1 MRVCHQSGTAF
12 FTGTYRTTMS
22 LARNEQFYSRL
33 PANHISLGELLTEDH
48 LFYNVPES
56 WHVIITDIRNST
68 GAVAGGMHETVNFIA
83 TGSIVSVLN
92 IAFKAGIT
100 VPFFFGGD
108 GATFI
113 VPPLIADQ
121 AMRALA
127 VFRHNTK
134 ENFGLDLRIGIVAV
148 NEIYA
153 KNFELKLSKLR
164 VSGAFSIPV
173 ILGDGLHCAEK
184 LVKNE
189 AYRFDYDPKPEDEL
203 DLGGMQCRWD
213 KIGPPEMD
221 QEVVTLLV
229 CAPAGKNQ
237 AALFA
242 KVMEYV
248 DDIYGPFPRRQPIS
262 VPRLIWRTTFKK
274 MEMEMLVRK
283 GSTSIL
289 GLAAS
294 WIAWLFGYV
303 YFRTSHGKNYLNSLV
318 EMSDTLVIDGKINTV
333 ITGTPQQREQLQN
346 ALDGME
352 ATREIL
358 YGLHV
363 SSESVMSCYVHD
375 LKDGHIHFV
384 DGAEGGYTKAAG
396 MLKQKLR
403 NAEA

>member
-1 MRVCHQSGTAF
+1 
-12 FTGTYRTTMS
+12 MS
-22 LARNEQFYSRL
+22 PAPNEQFYSRL

-56 WHVIITDIRNST
+56 WHVVITDIRNST
-68 GAVAGGMHETVNFIA
+68 GAVAGGMHETVNLIA

-113 VPPLIADQ
+113 VPSSIAAA

-127 VFRHNTK
+127 VFRKNTND
-134 ENFGLDLRIGIVAV
+134 NFGLDLRIGTVAV
-148 NEIYA
+148 SEIYE
-153 KNFELKLSKLR
+153 KGFELKISKLK

-173 ILGDGLHCAEK
+173 VLGDGLYCAEK
-184 LVKNE
+184 LVKS
-189 AYRFDYDPKPEDEL
+189 AHYRFGYEPTPEDEL
-203 DLGGMQCRWD
+203 DLSGMQCRWD
-213 KIGPPEMD
+213 KIGPPEMN

-229 CAPAGKNQ
+229 AAPAGKKQ

-242 KVMEYV
+242 KVMGHV
-248 DDIYGPFPRRQPIS
+248 DGIYGPFPRRQPIS
-262 VPRLIWRTTFKK
+262 VPRLIWKTTFKK

-283 GSTSIL
+283 GRANIL

-294 WIAWLFGYV
+294 WVAWLSGYV
-303 YFRTSHGKNYLNSLV
+303 YFRTSQGRSYLNSLV

-333 ITGTPQQREQLQN
+333 ITGTPQQRQQLQD
-346 ALDGME
+346 ALDRME
-352 ATREIL
+352 AAQEIH

-403 NAEA
+403 NTGT

>member
-1 MRVCHQSGTAF
+1 
-12 FTGTYRTTMS
+12 MS

-56 WHVIITDIRNST
+56 WHVVITDLRNST
-68 GAVAGGMHETVNFIA
+68 SAVAEGMHETVNLIA

-92 IAFKAGIT
+92 IAFRAGIT

-108 GATFI
+108 GATII
-113 VPPLIADQ
+113 VPPVIADE

-127 VFRHNTK
+127 VFRKNTS

-148 NEIYA
+148 SDIYA
-153 KNFELKLSKLR
+153 QSFELKVSKLK
-164 VSGAFSIPV
+164 VTGAFSIPV
-173 ILGDGLHCAEK
+173 VLGDGLHCAEK
-184 LVKNE
+184 LIKSE
-189 AYRFDYDPKPEDEL
+189 HFRFDYEPAPGDAL
-203 DLGGMQCRWD
+203 DLSGMQCRWD
-213 KIGPPEMD
+213 KIGPPELN

-229 CAPAGKNQ
+229 SAPAGKKQ

-242 KVMEYV
+242 KVMEHV
-248 DDIYGPFPRRQPIS
+248 DGIYGPFPRRQPIS
-262 VPRLIWRTTFKK
+262 VPRLIWKTTFKK
-274 MEMEMLVRK
+274 MEMEMLVRN
-283 GSTSIL
+283 GRINIL
-289 GLAAS
+289 RLAAS

-303 YFRTSHGKNYLNSLV
+303 YFRTSYGRNYLHSLV

-333 ITGTPQQREQLQN
+333 ITGTPQQREQLQK

-352 ATREIL
+352 AAREIH

-363 SSESVMSCYVHD
+363 SGESVMSCYVHD
-375 LKDGHIHFV
+375 LQDGHIHFV
-384 DGAEGGYTKAAG
+384 DGGEGGYTKAAG

-403 NAEA
+403 NAEV

>member
-1 MRVCHQSGTAF
+1 
-12 FTGTYRTTMS
+12 MS
-22 LARNEQFYSRL
+22 LARNELFYSRL

-56 WHVIITDIRNST
+56 WHVVITDIRNST

-113 VPPLIADQ
+113 VPPVVADA

-127 VFRHNTK
+127 VFRKNTK

-148 NEIYA
+148 TEIYA
-153 KNFELKLSKLR
+153 KSFELKLSKLK

-173 ILGDGLHCAEK
+173 ILGDGLYCAEK

-189 AYRFDYDPKPEDEL
+189 QYRFDYDPKPEDEL
-203 DLGGMQCRWD
+203 DLSGMQCRWD
-213 KIGPPEMD
+213 KIGPPEMN

-229 CAPAGKNQ
+229 CAPAGGKQ

-242 KVMEYV
+242 KVMEHV
-248 DDIYGPFPRRQPIS
+248 DGIYGPFPRRQPIS
-262 VPRLIWRTTFKK
+262 VPRLIWKTTFKK

-294 WIAWLFGYV
+294 WIAWLSGYV
-303 YFRTSHGKNYLNSLV
+303 YFRTSRGRNYLNSLV

-352 ATREIL
+352 AAQEIL

-396 MLKQKLR
+396 VLKQKLR

>member
-1 MRVCHQSGTAF
+1 
-12 FTGTYRTTMS
+12 MS
-22 LARNEQFYSRL
+22 PARNEQFYSRL
-33 PANHISLGELLTEDH
+33 PANHISLGELLTEEH

-56 WHVIITDIRNST
+56 WHVVITDIRNST

-113 VPPLIADQ
+113 LPPAIADA

-127 VFRHNTK
+127 VFRKNTH

-148 NEIYA
+148 TEIYA
-153 KNFELKLSKLR
+153 KRFELKLSKLR
-164 VSGAFSIPV
+164 VSGTFSIPV
-173 ILGDGLHCAEK
+173 VLGDGLHCAEK
-184 LVKNE
+184 LVKSE
-189 AYRFDYDPKPEDEL
+189 HYRFEYEPKTEDEL
-203 DLGGMQCRWD
+203 DLRGMQCRWD
-213 KIGPPEMD
+213 KIGPPETD

-229 CAPAGKNQ
+229 CAPAGKKQ
-237 AALFA
+237 AEQFA
-242 KVMEYV
+242 KVMEHV
-248 DDIYGPFPRRQPIS
+248 DSIYGPFPRRQPIS
-262 VPRLIWRTTFKK
+262 VPRLIWKTTFKK
-274 MEMEMLVRK
+274 MEMEMLVRN
-283 GSTSIL
+283 GRINIL
-289 GLAAS
+289 RLAAS
-294 WIAWLFGYV
+294 WIAWVFGYV
-303 YFRTSHGKNYLNSLV
+303 YFRTSYGRNYLHSLV

-333 ITGTPQQREQLQN
+333 ITGTPQQRGQLQT
-346 ALDGME
+346 ALDALE
-352 ATREIL
+352 AAGEIH

-396 MLKQKLR
+396 MLKRKLGT
-403 NAEA
+403 AGI

>member
-1 MRVCHQSGTAF
+1 
-12 FTGTYRTTMS
+12 MS

-33 PANHISLGELLTEDH
+33 PANHISLGELLTEEH

-56 WHVIITDIRNST
+56 WHVVITDIRNST

-113 VPPLIADQ
+113 VPPVIADE

-127 VFRHNTK
+127 VFRKNTK

-148 NEIYA
+148 TEIYA
-153 KNFELKLSKLR
+153 KSFELKLSKLK

-173 ILGDGLHCAEK
+173 VLGDGLYCAEK
-184 LVKNE
+184 LVKSE
-189 AYRFDYDPKPEDEL
+189 QYRFAYESTTEDKL
-203 DLGGMQCRWD
+203 DLSGMQCRWD

-229 CAPAGKNQ
+229 CAPAGKKQ

-242 KVMEYV
+242 RVMKHV

-262 VPRLIWRTTFKK
+262 VPRLIWKTTFKK
-274 MEMEMLVRK
+274 MEMEMLVRN
-283 GSTSIL
+283 GRINIL
-289 GLAAS
+289 RLAAS
-294 WIAWLFGYV
+294 WIAWLAGHV

-352 ATREIL
+352 AAQEIY

-363 SSESVMSCYVHD
+363 SSESVMSCYVRD

-396 MLKQKLR
+396 ILKQKLR
-403 NAEA
+403 NAQA

>member
-1 MRVCHQSGTAF
+1 
-12 FTGTYRTTMS
+12 MS

-33 PANHISLGELLTEDH
+33 PANHISLGELLTEEH

-56 WHVIITDIRNST
+56 WHVVITDIRNST
-68 GAVAGGMHETVNFIA
+68 GAVAGGVHETVNLIA

-113 VPPLIADQ
+113 MPPAIADA

-127 VFRHNTK
+127 VFRKNTM
-134 ENFGLDLRIGIVAV
+134 ENFALDLRIGIVAV
-148 NEIYA
+148 SEIYA
-153 KNFELKLSKLR
+153 NGYELRLSKLR

-173 ILGDGLHCAEK
+173 ILGDGLYYAEK
-184 LVKNE
+184 LIKSE
-189 AYRFDYDPKPEDEL
+189 HYRFEYEPKPDDEL
-203 DLGGMQCRWD
+203 DLRGMQCRWD

-229 CAPAGKNQ
+229 TAPAGKKQ
-237 AALFA
+237 AELFA
-242 KVMEYV
+242 KVMEHI
-248 DDIYGPFPRRQPIS
+248 DGIYGPFPSRRPIS
-262 VPRLIWRTTFKK
+262 VARLIWRTTFKK
-274 MEMEMLVRK
+274 MEMEMRVRE
-283 GSTSIL
+283 GSTSML

-303 YFRTSHGKNYLNSLV
+303 YFRTSYGRSYLNSLV

-333 ITGTPQQREQLQN
+333 ITGTPAQRERLQA
-346 ALDGME
+346 ALDAME
-352 ATREIL
+352 AAREIH

-363 SSESVMSCYVHD
+363 SGESVMSCYVHD
-375 LKDGHIHFV
+375 LKDGHIHFI

>member
-1 MRVCHQSGTAF
+1 
-12 FTGTYRTTMS
+12 MS

-56 WHVIITDIRNST
+56 WHVVITDIRDST
-68 GAVAGGMHETVNFIA
+68 GAVAGGMHETVNLIA

-113 VPPLIADQ
+113 VPPAIADD

-127 VFRHNTK
+127 VFRKNTK

-148 NEIYA
+148 ADIYT
-153 KNFELKLSKLR
+153 KSFELKLSKLK

-173 ILGDGLHCAEK
+173 ILGDGLYCAEK

-189 AYRFDYDPKPEDEL
+189 QYRFGYEPKPEDEL
-203 DLGGMQCRWD
+203 DLSGMQCRWD
-213 KIGPPEMD
+213 KIGPPEMN

-229 CAPAGKNQ
+229 CAPAGRKQ

-242 KVMEYV
+242 KVMEHV
-248 DDIYGPFPRRQPIS
+248 DGIYGPFPRRQPIS
-262 VPRLIWRTTFKK
+262 VPRLIWKTTFKK

-283 GSTSIL
+283 GSISIL

-294 WIAWLFGYV
+294 WIAWLSGYV
-303 YFRTSHGKNYLNSLV
+303 YFRTSRGRNYLNSLV

-333 ITGTPQQREQLQN
+333 ITGTPQQREQLQS

-352 ATREIL
+352 ATGEIL

-363 SSESVMSCYVHD
+363 SGESVMSCYVHD

>member
-1 MRVCHQSGTAF
+1 
-12 FTGTYRTTMS
+12 MS

-56 WHVIITDIRNST
+56 WHVVITDIRNST
-68 GAVAGGMHETVNFIA
+68 GAVAGGMHETVNLIA

-92 IAFKAGIT
+92 IAFRAGIT

-113 VPPLIADQ
+113 VPSAIADE

-127 VFRHNTK
+127 VFRKNTK
-134 ENFGLDLRIGIVAV
+134 DNFDLDLRIGIVAV
-148 NEIYA
+148 TEIYA
-153 KNFELKLSKLR
+153 KNFELKLSKLK

-173 ILGDGLHCAEK
+173 VLGDGLYCAEK

-189 AYRFDYDPKPEDEL
+189 QYRFDYEPKPEDGL
-203 DLGGMQCRWD
+203 DLSGMQCRWD
-213 KIGPPEMD
+213 KIGPPEMN

-229 CAPAGKNQ
+229 CAPAGRKQ

-242 KVMEYV
+242 KVMEHV
-248 DDIYGPFPRRQPIS
+248 DGIYGPFPRRQPIS
-262 VPRLIWRTTFKK
+262 VPRLIWKTTFKK

-283 GSTSIL
+283 GRINVL
-289 GLAAS
+289 GLVAS
-294 WIAWLFGYV
+294 WIAWLSGYV
-303 YFRTSHGKNYLNSLV
+303 YFRTSRGRNYLNSLV

-333 ITGTPQQREQLQN
+333 ITGSPQQRGQLQR
-346 ALDGME
+346 ALDEME
-352 ATREIL
+352 AAQEIF